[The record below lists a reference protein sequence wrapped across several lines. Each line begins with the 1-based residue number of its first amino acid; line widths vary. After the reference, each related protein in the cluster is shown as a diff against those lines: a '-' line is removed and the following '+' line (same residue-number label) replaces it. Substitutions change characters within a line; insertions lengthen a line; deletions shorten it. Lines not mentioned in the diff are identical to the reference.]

1 MCCGHTDHAHSP
13 ETEVADMLRAVGDQ
27 VNEEF
32 GEMLSAAVAAILP
45 AQAGNQDIQYSTLQ
59 SVAARLIGRVHP
71 GWSQV
76 LQITLTAFCSS
87 VL

>member
-1 MCCGHTDHAHSP
+1 
-13 ETEVADMLRAVGDQ
+13 MLRAVGDH

-32 GEMLSAAVAAILP
+32 GEMLAAAVAAILP
-45 AQAGNQDIQYSTLQ
+45 LQAGNQDIQYSIWQ

-76 LQITLTAFCSS
+76 L
-87 VL
+87 